1 MPRGKKNNDP
11 APAAADETNGTSEKT
26 RTRGRGRAAGTHTRR
41 AAPAPVAEAVVI
53 GPEAVPVGVAPQP
66 GVVAV
71 GLPTGELQDQLNHVQ
86 RQLTDITREAKEA
99 RSAVQALRDERERIG
114 KELAELRQ
122 QVRAAQEQSLKE
134 TRDGYGK
141 VGHELTTTAGRL
153 GETVRH
159 AQQEIAEVVRQ
170 AREARHELDEL
181 RRGVQGSRPEPAAAP
196 VADTTREPSKRRE
209 RRERRAARPEPPRN
223 RLGVTVG
230 HGVVVAEVLPESP
243 AAAAG
248 VTRGDVIEEVN
259 GTGVVTADQLRDA
272 VQKVDAGEE
281 VALQVFRAGE
291 LHEVRATLAAEEGDE
306 TDENRNRLGVTV
318 GLGVVVAEVLP
329 DTPAAGAGLAR
340 GDVIDDLNGTAVRTG
355 EHLRDL
361 VQHMPTGEEVVLRVT
376 RAGEVREVRARLGNG
391 AE

>member
-1 MPRGKKNNDP
+1 MPRGKKSPKGNGSG
-11 APAAADETNGTSEKT
+11 TNGPSKT
-26 RTRGRGRAAGTHTRR
+26 ATRQRSGASRTRHATTT
-41 AAPAPVAEAVVI
+41 PVAETV
-53 GPEAVPVGVAPQP
+53 VGVETE
-66 GVVAV
+66 GVAV
-71 GLPTGELQDQLNHVQ
+71 GLGPQSGTVAVGVPTAEFQEQLTHVQ
-86 RQLTDITREAKEA
+86 RQIADITREAKEA
-99 RSAVQALRDERERIG
+99 RSAVQSLRDERERIG

-134 TRDGYGK
+134 TRDGYSK
-141 VGHELTTTAGRL
+141 VGQELTTTAGRL

-159 AQQEIAEVVRQ
+159 AQQEISEVVRQ

-181 RRGVQGSRPEPAAAP
+181 RRRVQESWPEPASPPAEA
-196 VADTTREPSKRRE
+196 VREPK
-209 RRERRAARPEPPRN
+209 RRERRAARPAPPRN

-230 HGVVVAEVLPESP
+230 HGVVVAEVLPDSP

-291 LHEVRATLAAEEGDE
+291 LHEVRAKLAAEKGDD
-306 TDENRNRLGVTV
+306 TDENRNRLGVMV

-329 DTPAAGAGLAR
+329 DSPAAAASLTR
-340 GDVIDDLNGTAVRTG
+340 GDVIDDLNGTAVRAG

-361 VQHMPTGEEVVLRVT
+361 VQHMPAGEEVVLRVT

-391 AE
+391 SAG